1 MSLQHERMVTSY
13 LTFGDEMA
21 RLVHPHAGRLKI
33 IAHNLSK
40 IGTWPLARCHEVALT
55 PTGNNPELFEHR

>member
-1 MSLQHERMVTSY
+1 MTS
-13 LTFGDEMA
+13 TKKPTKRQRQA